1 MTGAPRARRADGEGG
16 LVTIQYVFAVGISF
30 VLLVLVANLLVDLY
44 ARAAV
49 RDALEEGTRAAV
61 PVDASA
67 NACGDR
73 AQIVLQGL
81 LRGPIGDGIRVRCR
95 TGPELVAATA
105 DVRLRSWLP
114 GLVPDWTFTVVA
126 GAVRD
131 ALEEG
136 TRAAVPIDAA
146 PSACAERARAVLH
159 GLLRGPIGRDIRV
172 HCDLALG
179 VASATAEVRLHS
191 WLPGMAPDWKFTV
204 RSVAVRDR

>member
-1 MTGAPRARRADGEGG
+1 MSDAPRERRAARERG

-44 ARAAV
+44 ARACA
-49 RDALEEGTRAAV
+49 TRSRKARE
-61 PVDASA
+61 P
-67 NACGDR
+67 
-73 AQIVLQGL
+73 
-81 LRGPIGDGIRVRCR
+81 RCR
-95 TGPELVAATA
+95 ST
-105 DVRLRSWLP
+105 RRRRR
-114 GLVPDWTFTVVA
+114 VPTV
-126 GAVRD
+126 
-131 ALEEG
+131 
-136 TRAAVPIDAA
+136 
-146 PSACAERARAVLH
+146 ARAVLH

>member
-1 MTGAPRARRADGEGG
+1 MSDAPRERRAAREHG

-61 PVDASA
+61 P
-67 NACGDR
+67 
-73 AQIVLQGL
+73 
-81 LRGPIGDGIRVRCR
+81 
-95 TGPELVAATA
+95 
-105 DVRLRSWLP
+105 
-114 GLVPDWTFTVVA
+114 
-126 GAVRD
+126 
-131 ALEEG
+131 
-136 TRAAVPIDAA
+136 IDAA
-146 PSACAERARAVLH
+146 PSACADRARAVLH